1 MYRSIHDYCRQ
12 EGAMFLSS
20 LISFSGHME
29 VLTLLEI
36 TAVLWVTYLVVTWW
50 LERGRLSQLTDKTV
64 LITGCDTGFGNLLA
78 KRLDQLGLRV
88 FAGCLTE
95 AGVAELRQSCSERLQ
110 PIRMDVR
117 SSDSVQDAFRVVKEA
132 VGSKDLWGLVNN
144 AGILGVAGGT
154 MEWATKEDYQ
164 AVLNVNLLG
173 MIDVTKTFLP
183 LLKTSRGRVA
193 NVASGA
199 GRLAMPHAGLYTVS
213 KYGVEAFSD
222 SLRRAMRCFGMK
234 VHIIEPGFFRT
245 EINNQENALRR
256 LDDIWQRQ
264 SPDTKTEYG
273 EEFLQA
279 GKDAIIA
286 SDRFMQDPVAVVDSM
301 EHALCA
307 THPRSRYVIGWDV
320 RFMFVPISWLP
331 TELGDL
337 AIRLVA
343 PEMMPTPACCKS
355 M

>member
-1 MYRSIHDYCRQ
+1 
-12 EGAMFLSS
+12 
-20 LISFSGHME
+20 ME

-36 TAVLWVTYLVVTWW
+36 TAVLWGTYLVVTWW

-110 PIRMDVR
+110 PIRMDVS

-132 VGSKDLWGLVNN
+132 VGSRGLWGLVNN

-183 LLKTSRGRVA
+183 LLKKSRGRVV
-193 NVASGA
+193 NVSSA
-199 GRLAMPHAGLYTVS
+199 GGRVAMPTTGPYAVS
-213 KYGVEAFSD
+213 KFGVEAFSD
-222 SLRRAMRCFGMK
+222 SLRRAMRCFGVK
-234 VHIIEPGFFRT
+234 VHILEPGFCRT
-245 EINNQENALRR
+245 EMNAWEPIKRR
-256 LDDIWQRQ
+256 LGDTWKRL
-264 SPDTKTEYG
+264 SPETKAEYG
-273 EEFLQA
+273 EGFLLA
-279 GKDAIIA
+279 GENGLAAVDK
-286 SDRFMQDPVAVVDSM
+286 FMQDPVVVVDAM

-307 THPRSRYVIGWDV
+307 THPRSRYVIGWDARLV
-320 RFMFVPISWLP
+320 AVPMSWLP
-331 TELGDL
+331 TDLGDL
-337 AIRLVA
+337 VCHLLA
-343 PEMMPTPACCKS
+343 PMPTPACCKTKV
-355 M
+355 

>member
-1 MYRSIHDYCRQ
+1 
-12 EGAMFLSS
+12 
-20 LISFSGHME
+20 ME

-78 KRLDQLGLRV
+78 RRLDQLGLRV

-95 AGVAELRQSCSERLQ
+95 AGVAELRQACSERLQ
-110 PIRMDVR
+110 PIQMDVTKT
-117 SSDSVQDAFRVVKEA
+117 DSVQDAFRLVEQA
-132 VGSKDLWGLVNN
+132 VGSKGLWGLVNN
-144 AGILGVAGGT
+144 AGILGIMGGT
-154 MEWATKEDYQ
+154 MEWATLEDYQ

-183 LLKTSRGRVA
+183 LIKKSRGRIV
-193 NVASGA
+193 NVASGV
-199 GRLAMPHAGLYTVS
+199 GRLAMPQGAPYTVS

-222 SLRRAMRCFGMK
+222 CLRRAMRCFGIK

-245 EINNQENALRR
+245 PINNQENLLRR
-256 LDDIWQRQ
+256 LDQTWQRQ
-264 SPDTKTEYG
+264 SPETKTEYG

-279 GKDAIIA
+279 AKDGIVA
-286 SDRFMQDPVAVVDSM
+286 SERFMEDPVLVVDAM

-307 THPRSRYVIGWDV
+307 THPRSRYVVGWDV
-320 RFMFVPISWLP
+320 RFMFMPISWLP
-331 TELGDL
+331 TDLGDL
-337 AIRLVA
+337 ALRLVE
-343 PEMMPTPACCKS
+343 PETALTPVCCKDGK
-355 M
+355 

>member
-1 MYRSIHDYCRQ
+1 
-12 EGAMFLSS
+12 
-20 LISFSGHME
+20 ME

-110 PIRMDVR
+110 PIRMDVS

-132 VGSKDLWGLVNN
+132 VGSKGLWGLVNN
-144 AGILGVAGGT
+144 AGIFGVLGT
-154 MEWATKEDYQ
+154 ITWATLEDHQ

-183 LLKTSRGRVA
+183 LLKKSRGRVV
-193 NVASGA
+193 NVASTA
-199 GRLAMPHAGLYTVS
+199 GRVAIPYCGPYCVS

-222 SLRRAMRCFGMK
+222 CLRRAMRCFGVK

-245 EINNQENALRR
+245 EMNNTENNLSR
-256 LDDIWQRQ
+256 LDQSWQRQ
-264 SPDTKTEYG
+264 SLETKTEYG
-273 EEFLQA
+273 EEFIQA
-279 GKDAIIA
+279 IKDAIVA
-286 SDRFMQDPVAVVDSM
+286 AEGRFIQDPVVVVDAM

-307 THPRSRYVIGWDV
+307 THPRSRYVIGWDA
-320 RFMFVPISWLP
+320 RLIAVPMSWLP
-331 TELGDL
+331 TDLGDL
-337 AIRLVA
+337 VLRFTPVSA
-343 PEMMPTPACCKS
+343 MMPTPACCNNRQ
-355 M
+355 

>member
-1 MYRSIHDYCRQ
+1 
-12 EGAMFLSS
+12 
-20 LISFSGHME
+20 ME

-36 TAVLWVTYLVVTWW
+36 ISVLSVTYLAVTWW

-88 FAGCLTE
+88 FASCLTE

-110 PIRMDVR
+110 PIRMDVS

-144 AGILGVAGGT
+144 AGIMGVMGGT

-183 LLKTSRGRVA
+183 LLKKSRGRVV

-199 GRLAMPHAGLYTVS
+199 GRLAMPHGGPYTVS

-222 SLRRAMRCFGMK
+222 SLRRAMRAFGVK
-234 VHIIEPGFFRT
+234 VLIIEPGFFRT
-245 EINNQENALRR
+245 EINNKENALRL
-256 LDDIWQRQ
+256 LDHTWQRQ
-264 SPDTKTEYG
+264 SPETRTEYG

-279 GKDAIIA
+279 GKDGIIA
-286 SDRFMQDPVAVVDSM
+286 ANRFMQDPVTVVDAM

-307 THPRSRYVIGWDV
+307 TRPRSRYVIGWDA
-320 RFMFVPISWLP
+320 RIMFVPISWLP

-337 AIRLVA
+337 ALRLVA
-343 PEMMPTPACCKS
+343 PEMMPTPACCKDS
-355 M
+355 Q